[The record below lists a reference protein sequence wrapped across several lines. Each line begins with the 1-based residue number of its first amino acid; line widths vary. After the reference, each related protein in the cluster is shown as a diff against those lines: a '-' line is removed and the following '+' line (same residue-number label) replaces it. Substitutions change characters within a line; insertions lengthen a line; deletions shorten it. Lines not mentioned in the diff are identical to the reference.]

1 MCLGKVGGTQCA
13 EGIISMT
20 VMHQSIILAAP
31 MPLHPPLPQTLVL
44 LSWMANSW
52 GRGKLNCHI
61 PRHMPKCYAIGVK
74 NPSWPLYLPV
84 YNRVQLLDGVA

>member
-61 PRHMPKCYAIGVK
+61 PRHMPK
-74 NPSWPLYLPV
+74 
-84 YNRVQLLDGVA
+84 